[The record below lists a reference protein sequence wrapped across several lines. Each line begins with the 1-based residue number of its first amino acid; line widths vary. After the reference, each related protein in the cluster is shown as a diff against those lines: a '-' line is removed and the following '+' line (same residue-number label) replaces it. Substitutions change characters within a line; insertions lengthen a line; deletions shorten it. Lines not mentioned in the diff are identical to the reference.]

1 MTNSTDPSDELGPI
15 ARFRSPLRAV
25 VGGLVLVIAA
35 VTLWSTQDGWRYYLR
50 ANKAVDVGTAQEGL
64 AKGKLRHN
72 TYVRMSGRPLLSSV
86 GNAKITDSN
95 PGCLSGPTRNIHYT
109 LLAET
114 GDRVVVR
121 TLRRL
126 QDQGIAER
134 TSFTGRLLR
143 IDTSAP
149 PHRLYRRFVY
159 KLTNC
164 AAHPKTCD
172 KFLRVSADISTKT
185 LMAGVGK
192 GKTVLRGVKGES
204 IAVTRMTRL
213 YLAFR
218 FRGDYEYTLRSIK
231 KPEAMELVKKL
242 GVPYRWVDSSR
253 GDQEFILRPPKAVA
267 DQLIGAQRRGS
278 GYSISARTAG
288 FHVRYGWLE
297 RDGGFLKITKSTQ
310 GFPEQYRVQPS
321 TGADEPA
328 QLVPAIRSGS
338 IRVRIDQVTKAA
350 YHGPR
355 RIPKH
360 AWLLVEDVKPNQAV
374 AAALIALGLVLL
386 GLGGLLLMGLGLR
399 RPR

>member
-1 MTNSTDPSDELGPI
+1 MTTSTDPLDKLGSVT
-15 ARFRSPLRAV
+15 RFRSPLKAV
-25 VGGLVLVIAA
+25 VGGLAVVIAA
-35 VTLWSTQDGWRYYLR
+35 VTLWSTSDGWRYYLR
-50 ANKAVDVGTAQEGL
+50 ANKAIDLGAVEEGL
-64 AKGKLRHN
+64 AKGELRHN
-72 TYVRMSGRPLLSSV
+72 TYVRLTGRPLLSSV
-86 GNAKITDSN
+86 GNAKITDSK
-95 PGCLSGPTRNIHYT
+95 PGCLSGVTRKIHFT

-126 QDQGIAER
+126 QDQGIAKR

-143 IDTSAP
+143 IDTSEA

-159 KLTNC
+159 KITNC

-192 GKTVLRGVKGES
+192 GRTVLRGVKGES

-213 YLAFR
+213 YLALR
-218 FRGDYEYTLRSIK
+218 FEGDYEYTLRSTK
-231 KPEAMELVKKL
+231 KPAAIERVKKL
-242 GVPYRWVDSSR
+242 GVPYRWVDSSA

-267 DQLIGAQRRGS
+267 DRLIGAQRRGS

-288 FHVRYGWLE
+288 YHVRYGWLE
-297 RDGGFLKITKSTQ
+297 REGGFLKITKNTK
-310 GFPEQYRVQPS
+310 GFPERYRVQPAS
-321 TGADEPA
+321 GAGEPS
-328 QLVPAIRSGS
+328 QLVPVVKPGS
-338 IRVRIDQVTKAA
+338 IRVSIDQVTKAA

-360 AWLLVEDVKPNQAV
+360 AWMLVEGVKPSQAL
-374 AAALIALGLVLL
+374 AAGLIALGLLVL
-386 GLGGLLLMGLGLR
+386 GLGGLLLIGLGLR